1 MPDDVPPGLRVA
13 AAYSWRLLVIG
24 ALIYVIVS
32 FLARLEFVVIALFF
46 GLVITALV
54 GPLVRQLRRIMP
66 RGLAVALGLLISFFA
81 IGGVLTFIGTQVA
94 GQLPTLADEFRDGLQ
109 QIYDWL
115 QNGPLGLDAD
125 RIEELINDVRQWI
138 TNNQTTF
145 AESLIGSAGTF
156 AEAITGLFLAVFASI
171 FFLSGGDRIW
181 GWLLSLTPRRQRPR
195 VDGAGHVAWNTLS
208 GYTRGIV
215 VVAASNALFV
225 AIGLSL
231 LRVPLAIPLSLLVFF
246 GSFIPIIGA
255 PIAMLIAAV
264 VALAAQG
271 PFVAL
276 GVIVMIALIGQ
287 FEGHVLQPLVMAKA
301 VSIHPLAVALSVASG
316 TLLAGIVGAIIAVP
330 VVSVVYAVGRF
341 WVQTTPRARSSR
353 DKEQLVSDP
362 TGTGAG

>member
-13 AAYSWRLLVIG
+13 AAYSWRLLVVG
-24 ALIYVIVS
+24 ALGYVILS
-32 FLARLEFVVIALFF
+32 LLARLEFVVIALFF
-46 GLVITALV
+46 ALVITALV
-54 GPLVRQLRRIMP
+54 GPLVKVFQRAMP
-66 RGLAVALGLLISFFA
+66 RGLAVALGLLLSLFA
-81 IGGVLTFIGTQVA
+81 VGGVLTFIGSQVA
-94 GQLPTLADEFRDGLQ
+94 GQIPTLADEFRNGLQ

-115 QNGPLGLDAD
+115 QNGPLKWDAD
-125 RIEELINDVRQWI
+125 RIEELINEGRQWI
-138 TNNQTTF
+138 TDNQSAF
-145 AESLIGSAGTF
+145 AQNLIGSAGTF
-156 AEAITGLFLAVFASI
+156 AEAITGAFLALFAAI

-181 GWLLSLTPRRQRPR
+181 KWLLSLTPRRQRPR

-264 VALAAQG
+264 VALASQG

-276 GVIVMIALIGQ
+276 GVVVMIALIGQ
-287 FEGHVLQPLVMAKA
+287 FEGHVMQPLVMARA
-301 VSIHPLAVALSVASG
+301 VSIHPLAVALSVAAG
-316 TLLAGIVGAIIAVP
+316 TVLAGIVGAIIAVP
-330 VVSVVYAVGRF
+330 VVSVVYAVSRF
-341 WVQTTPRARSSR
+341 WVQTTPRIKPREREA
-353 DKEQLVSDP
+353 LPADP
-362 TGTGAG
+362 TGTGAM